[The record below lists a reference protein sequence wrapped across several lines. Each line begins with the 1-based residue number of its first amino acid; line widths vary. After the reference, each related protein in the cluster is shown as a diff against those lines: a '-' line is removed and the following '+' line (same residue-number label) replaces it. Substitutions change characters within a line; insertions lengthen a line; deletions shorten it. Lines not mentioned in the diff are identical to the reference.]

1 MGGPID
7 STSGTPDL
15 PAVPDSGLGARMDIL
30 KVLPFE
36 YSVSGGDDGEQG
48 TIGLNAWLPDNA
60 RVIACIVDVITT
72 FTSAGDTATI
82 ALQVEGANDLVSA
95 IAINDGD
102 DPWDA
107 GGGTIPVPDLQD
119 MSTQPKTTQTRQV
132 SAVVATQDLTA
143 GKLQG
148 YLLYF
153 VSE

>member
-1 MGGPID
+1 MGGPVSGVPGID
-7 STSGTPDL
+7 EVPGNPLAST
-15 PAVPDSGLGARMDIL
+15 GARMDLL

-36 YSVSGGDDGEQG
+36 YDVSGGDDGDQG
-48 TIGLNAWLPDNA
+48 TIGLGKWLPDNA

-82 ALQVEGANDLVSA
+82 ALKVEGANDLVSA
-95 IAINDGD
+95 LAINDGD

-119 MSTQPKTTQTRQV
+119 MSTQPKTTQARQV